1 MTYLSNADLLAAAP
15 ATAPRADAAENKL
28 LDTAEWLAD
37 EYRDHGRRPVF
48 AIQGSSHGDAKRAR
62 AEDGRH
68 LVVAVAPGI
77 RPASFLLNSHTKD
90 RRSRVAV
97 GFWDGE
103 SFLIAASLPVQRW
116 KGYSEQMRR
125 MGTSLYRAD
134 TAVLYARLSDWRP
147 QSATVKE
154 FLDRVLPRIYRKGQN
169 RPSTAFLLGVLG
181 GSMMD
186 VCHGLMARIMAGNMP
201 SAKRGRRNVKGMQ
214 RPDALL
220 HAAETILTQACAFG
234 QAKGTVP
241 AKISLTVP

>member
-1 MTYLSNADLLAAAP
+1 MTYLSTTDLLAAAP
-15 ATAPRADAAENKL
+15 AAAARPDAIENKL
-28 LDTAEWLAD
+28 LDTAKWLAD
-37 EYRDHGRRPVF
+37 EQRYGRRPVY
-48 AIQGSSHGDAKRAR
+48 AIQGTGHGDAKVAR
-62 AEDGRH
+62 PEDGRH
-68 LVVAVAPGI
+68 LIITAGDVPT
-77 RPASFLLNSHTKD
+77 SSLLLNSHTKD

-97 GFWDGE
+97 GYWNGE
-103 SFLIAASLPVQRW
+103 SFLIAGSLPVQRW
-116 KGYSEQMRR
+116 KGYSGQMTRLGAFDLHVNLAILR
-125 MGTSLYRAD
+125 
-134 TAVLYARLSDWRP
+134 ARLSDWRP

-186 VCHGLMARIMAGNMP
+186 VCHGLMGRIMAGNMP

-214 RPDALL
+214 RPDALF
-220 HAAETILTQACAFG
+220 HAAETILTQACLFG

>member
-1 MTYLSNADLLAAAP
+1 MY
-15 ATAPRADAAENKL
+15 
-28 LDTAEWLAD
+28 
-37 EYRDHGRRPVF
+37 
-48 AIQGSSHGDAKRAR
+48 AIQGTGHGDAKVAR
-62 AEDGRH
+62 PEDGRH
-68 LVVAVAPGI
+68 LVVVQGDGGTGI
-77 RPASFLLNSHTKD
+77 LLNSHTKD

-97 GFWDGE
+97 GFWDGR
-103 SFLIAASLPVQRW
+103 SFLIAGSLPVQRW
-116 KGYSEQMRR
+116 KGYSAQMTRLKAWDYE
-125 MGTSLYRAD
+125 GSL
-134 TAVLYARLSDWRP
+134 AVLRARLSDWRP

-181 GSMMD
+181 GSMTD

-214 RPDALL
+214 RPDALF
-220 HAAETILTQACAFG
+220 HAAETILTQACLFG